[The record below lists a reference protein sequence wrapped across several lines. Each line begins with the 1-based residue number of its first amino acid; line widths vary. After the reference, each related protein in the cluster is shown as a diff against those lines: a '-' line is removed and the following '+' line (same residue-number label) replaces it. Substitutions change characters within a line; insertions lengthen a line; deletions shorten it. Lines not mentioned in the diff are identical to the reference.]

1 MTFLLAAAVLCV
13 WAYFWVGGVLWAAL
27 IVPVAWAVL
36 LWLSYT
42 DGGPKANT
50 PIVYLMAVIMSRLAV
65 VPYSICRHRQRR
77 IERTLHGVSFFS
89 RLD

>member
-1 MTFLLAAAVLCV
+1 MTFLIAAAVFCA
-13 WAYFWVGGVLWAAL
+13 WAYFWVKGALWAAL
-27 IVPVAWAVL
+27 IVPLAWAIL
-36 LWLSYT
+36 LWLAYT

-50 PIVYLMAVIMSRLAV
+50 PIIYSLAAMMSLLAI
-65 VPYSICRHRQRR
+65 VPYLLSRHRQRR